1 MTRRIRPALL
11 ELARSFGVALVLL
24 LFIGAFIAIPYRVEQ
39 RSMETTLLQGDLVL
53 VDKLFSRLGGYG
65 RADLVIFTAPGAWGG
80 EIDTPYVKRIV
91 GLPGETVE
99 IVDGGLRIGGEPLDE
114 PYASGE
120 TLPTGETARWE
131 LGGDEFFV
139 LGDNRSDSVD
149 SRVFGPVDASSIIGR
164 VALRYAPPSRFS
176 IFFHP

>member
-39 RSMETTLLQGDLVL
+39 RSMEATLLQGDLVL
-53 VDKLFSRLGGYG
+53 VDKLGPKIGGFH
-65 RADLVIFTAPGAWGG
+65 RFELVIFTAPGAWSG
-80 EIDTPYVKRIV
+80 ELDTPYVKRIV
-91 GLPGETVE
+91 GLPGETVDL
-99 IVDGGLRIGGEPLDE
+99 VDGRLLVDGNPLDE
-114 PYASGE
+114 PYANGE
-120 TLPTGETARWE
+120 TLPTGETERWE
-131 LGGDEFFV
+131 IGDNEYFV
-139 LGDNRSDSVD
+139 LGDNRGDSVD

-176 IFFHP
+176 VFLP